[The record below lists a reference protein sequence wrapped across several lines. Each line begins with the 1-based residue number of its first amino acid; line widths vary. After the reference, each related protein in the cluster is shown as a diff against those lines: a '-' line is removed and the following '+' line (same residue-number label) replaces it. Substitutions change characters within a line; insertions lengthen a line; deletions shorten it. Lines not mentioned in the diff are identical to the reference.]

1 MSVTA
6 EGRRRPMPRT
16 ADADV
21 DRARLRTAAKRRR
34 EHGTR
39 LEWIVVHVLYLIIFV
54 FFFSPFL
61 WLLTAAF
68 DGDAVAYIR
77 WPATP
82 TFANFTFV
90 FQNFNIGRA
99 LANSIF
105 VSTATMILS
114 VALVSLAAYSLSRLE
129 FGLKSGITYGVL
141 VLQTM
146 PLSATMIPIY
156 GLARDLGLRNSYL
169 GLILVHS
176 AIEMPFLIWLMKG
189 FFDSI
194 PRYLEE
200 AAWLD
205 GRSKLRAWWEVVL
218 PVARPGIIV
227 VAGFAF
233 LNAWSEV
240 LMVIILIDDPGK
252 STIPLAFYQTF
263 RSAGGYSE
271 VNYGLVAAVGLI
283 YVLPVIALFFS
294 LRKMMVR
301 GLMSTSRGL

>member
-1 MSVTA
+1 MSALADRRAAAPPTNAA
-6 EGRRRPMPRT
+6 EQTRQRLAARHRR
-16 ADADV
+16 DQ
-21 DRARLRTAAKRRR
+21 
-34 EHGTR
+34 GTR
-39 LEWIVVHVLYLIIFV
+39 LEWLIVHLLYLLIVV

-77 WPATP
+77 WPAEP
-82 TFANFTFV
+82 TFGNFTYV
-90 FQNFNIGRA
+90 FRHFHIGRA
-99 LANSIF
+99 LANSLFI
-105 VSTATMILS
+105 SSATMVLS
-114 VALVSLAAYSLSRLE
+114 VVLVSLAAYSLSRLQ
-129 FGLKSGITYGVL
+129 FGLKSAVTYGVL

-146 PLSATMIPIY
+146 PLSATMVPIY
-156 GLARDLGLRNSYL
+156 GLARDLHLRNSYL

-189 FFDSI
+189 FFDTV

-205 GRSKLRAWWEVVL
+205 GRSKLRAWWEIVM
-218 PVARPGIIV
+218 PVARPGIV
-227 VAGFAF
+227 VIAGFAF

-240 LMVIILIDDPGK
+240 LMVIILVDDPGK

-263 RSAGGYSE
+263 RSSGGYTE
-271 VNYGLVAAVGLI
+271 VNYGLVAAVGVI

-294 LRKMMVR
+294 LRRMMVR

>member
-1 MSVTA
+1 MSALVQQRDGSRSHA
-6 EGRRRPMPRT
+6 ETGART
-16 ADADV
+16 
-21 DRARLRTAAKRRR
+21 RAAARKRRER
-34 EHGTR
+34 GTR
-39 LEWIVVHVLYLIIFV
+39 FEWIVVHILYVIVFV
-54 FFFSPFL
+54 FFFAPFL

-77 WPATP
+77 WPAQP
-82 TFANFTFV
+82 TVGNFRFV
-90 FQNFNIGRA
+90 FENFHIGRA
-99 LANSIF
+99 LANSLFI
-105 VSTATMILS
+105 STATMMLS
-114 VALVSLAAYSLSRLE
+114 VVLVSLAAYSLSRLE
-129 FGLKSGITYGVL
+129 FGLKSALTYGVL

-146 PLSATMIPIY
+146 PLSATMVPIY
-156 GLARDLGLRNSYL
+156 GLARDLNLRNSYL

-189 FFDSI
+189 FFDAT

-227 VAGFAF
+227 IAGFAF

-240 LMVIILIDDPGK
+240 LMVIILVDDPSK

-263 RSAGGYSE
+263 RSAGGYTE
-271 VNYGLVAAVGLI
+271 VNYGLVAAVGVT

-301 GLMSTSRGL
+301 GLMGTSRGL

>member
-1 MSVTA
+1 MSALTGEGPRVAAGAATSDA
-6 EGRRRPMPRT
+6 EVRK
-16 ADADV
+16 
-21 DRARLRTAAKRRR
+21 RAAARRRR
-34 EHGTR
+34 ERGTR
-39 LEWIVVHVLYLIIFV
+39 LEWAVVHLLYLIVFV
-54 FFFSPFL
+54 FFFAPFL

-77 WPATP
+77 WPAQP
-82 TFANFTFV
+82 TLDNFRYIFGHLH
-90 FQNFNIGRA
+90 IARA
-99 LANSIF
+99 LANSLFI
-105 VSTATMILS
+105 SSATMILS
-114 VALVSLAAYSLSRLE
+114 VVLVSLAAYSLSRLE
-129 FGLKSGITYGVL
+129 FRLKSGITYGVL

-146 PLSATMIPIY
+146 PLSATMVPIY
-156 GLARDLGLRNSYL
+156 GLARDLNLRNSYL

-189 FFDSI
+189 FFDTV

-205 GRSKLRAWWEVVL
+205 GRSRLRAWWEVVM

-227 VAGFAF
+227 IAGFAF

-240 LMVIILIDDPGK
+240 LMVIILVDDPSK

-271 VNYGLVAAVGLI
+271 VDYGLVAAVGVL

>member
-1 MSVTA
+1 MSALAGDRGQTA
-6 EGRRRPMPRT
+6 TP
-16 ADADV
+16 
-21 DRARLRTAAKRRR
+21 TAARDAELTRQRTEARRRR
-34 EHGTR
+34 EQGTR
-39 LEWIVVHVLYLIIFV
+39 LEWIVIHILYLIIFV
-54 FFFSPFL
+54 FFFAPFL

-77 WPATP
+77 WPAEP
-82 TFANFTFV
+82 TFYNFQYI
-90 FQNFNIGRA
+90 FQHFHIGRA

-105 VSTATMILS
+105 ISTATMILS
-114 VALVSLAAYSLSRLE
+114 VILVSLAAYSLSRLE

-146 PLSATMIPIY
+146 PLSATMVPIY

-189 FFDSI
+189 FFDAT

-205 GRSKLRAWWEVVL
+205 GRSKLRAWWEVVM

-227 VAGFAF
+227 IAGFAF

-240 LMVIILIDDPGK
+240 LMVIILVDNPAK
-252 STIPLAFYQTF
+252 NTIPLAFYQTF
-263 RSAGGYSE
+263 RSAGGYNE
-271 VNYGLVAAVGLI
+271 VNYGLVAAVGVI

>member
-1 MSVTA
+1 
-6 EGRRRPMPRT
+6 
-16 ADADV
+16 
-21 DRARLRTAAKRRR
+21 
-34 EHGTR
+34 
-39 LEWIVVHVLYLIIFV
+39 
-54 FFFSPFL
+54 
-61 WLLTAAF
+61 
-68 DGDAVAYIR
+68 
-77 WPATP
+77 
-82 TFANFTFV
+82 
-90 FQNFNIGRA
+90 
-99 LANSIF
+99 
-105 VSTATMILS
+105 
-114 VALVSLAAYSLSRLE
+114 
-129 FGLKSGITYGVL
+129 
-141 VLQTM
+141 
-146 PLSATMIPIY
+146 
-156 GLARDLGLRNSYL
+156 
-169 GLILVHS
+169 
-176 AIEMPFLIWLMKG
+176 MKG

-205 GRSKLRAWWEVVL
+205 GRSKLRAWWEAVL

-271 VNYGLVAAVGLI
+271 VNYVLVAAVGLI

-294 LRKMMVR
+294 LRKMMVH

>member
-1 MSVTA
+1 MSAVA
-6 EGRRRPMPRT
+6 EQQTGVARPTVSTNAAPVPKQTVNRRRQ
-16 ADADV
+16 
-21 DRARLRTAAKRRR
+21 
-34 EHGTR
+34 EQGTR
-39 LEWIVVHVLYLIIFV
+39 QEWIVVHVLYLIIV
-54 FFFSPFL
+54 IFFFAPFL

-77 WPATP
+77 WPAQP
-82 TFANFTFV
+82 TFANFTYI
-90 FQNFNIGRA
+90 FQHFHIGRA
-99 LANSIF
+99 LANSLFI
-105 VSTATMILS
+105 STATMLLS
-114 VALVSLAAYSLSRLE
+114 VVLVSLAAYSLSRLE
-129 FGLKSGITYGVL
+129 FGLKSGVTYGVL

-156 GLARDLGLRNSYL
+156 GLARDLHLRNTYL

-189 FFDSI
+189 FFDTI

-205 GRSKLRAWWEVVL
+205 GRSKLRAWWEVVM
-218 PVARPGIIV
+218 PVARPGIV
-227 VAGFAF
+227 VIAGFAF

-240 LMVIILIDDPGK
+240 LMVIILVDDPGK
-252 STIPLAFYQTF
+252 STVPLAFYQTF
-263 RSAGGYSE
+263 RSNGGYNE
-271 VNYGLVAAVGLI
+271 VNYGLVAAVGVI
-283 YVLPVIALFFS
+283 YVLPVITLFFS

>member
-1 MSVTA
+1 MSAITGERGPAATQTA
-6 EGRRRPMPRT
+6 ASNLEL
-16 ADADV
+16 
-21 DRARLRTAAKRRR
+21 ARQRTAARRRR
-34 EHGTR
+34 ESGTR
-39 LEWIVVHVLYLIIFV
+39 LEWVVIHILYLIIFV
-54 FFFSPFL
+54 FFFAPFL

-68 DGDAVAYIR
+68 DGSAVAYIR
-77 WPATP
+77 WPAQP
-82 TFANFTFV
+82 TFYNFKYI
-90 FQNFNIGRA
+90 FQNFHIGRA

-105 VSTATMILS
+105 IATATMMLS
-114 VALVSLAAYSLSRLE
+114 VILVSLAAYSLSRLE
-129 FGLKSGITYGVL
+129 FGLKSGLTYGVL

-146 PLSATMIPIY
+146 PLSATMVPIY

-189 FFDSI
+189 FFDAT

-205 GRSKLRAWWEVVL
+205 GRSKLRAWWEIVM

-227 VAGFAF
+227 IAGFAF

-240 LMVIILIDDPGK
+240 LMVIILVDDPSK
-252 STIPLAFYQTF
+252 NTIPLAFYQTF
-263 RSAGGYSE
+263 RSAGGYNE
-271 VNYGLVAAVGLI
+271 VNYGLVAAVGVI